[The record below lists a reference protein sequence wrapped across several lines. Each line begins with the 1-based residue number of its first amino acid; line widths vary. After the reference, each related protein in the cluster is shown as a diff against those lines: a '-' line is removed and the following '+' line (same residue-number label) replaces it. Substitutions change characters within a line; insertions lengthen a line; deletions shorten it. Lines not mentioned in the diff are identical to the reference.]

1 MLFITFEGPEG
12 SGKTTQIDKLK
23 SYLKS
28 KGFSVVKTREPGGS
42 YIAEKIRRILLSNKN
57 INLSP
62 KAELLLYL
70 ASRAQHIQDIIK
82 PALKRGA
89 IVLCDRFSDS
99 TMAYQGYGRGISKS
113 LINKINK
120 FVTNGVKPDLT
131 IYLDIDIKSGLKR
144 AKALKGKKDRL
155 EKESI
160 VFHNIVRR
168 GFLKIAKAEPQRV
181 KIIKGTKSIDKI
193 HREIKEYIDKLL
205 EKVKC

>member
-120 FVTNGVKPDLT
+120 FVTNGIKPDLT